1 MSSPLKAM
9 QSHGVQL
16 LTATEREAGQ
26 RLDNALFRLFKT
38 LPKSRLYRLMRKGEL
53 RVNKKRVNPDY
64 RLMEGDIIRVPPLD
78 LVERETEVLKLNS
91 QQLAWAKEAV
101 IAEEA
106 DFLVVN
112 KPVGL
117 SVHAGSDTKAGVIEI
132 LRLARPDLKFI
143 ELAHRLDRD
152 TSGCLL
158 IAKKPSALKVFH
170 KMLRE
175 RDSIQKTYLLQVK
188 GLWPK
193 RLNRVDFPIEGKASL
208 TTFQIVEAKNHTT
221 KLKAILHT
229 GRQHQIRIHC
239 QKAGFPI
246 IGDAK
251 YGDFT
256 FNREY
261 AKQTGIKR
269 MFLHALK
276 LEFVWQD
283 EKYQFTAEASF

>member
-1 MSSPLKAM
+1 MSSPIKAM

-78 LVERETEVLKLNS
+78 LMERETEILKLNS

-101 IAEEA
+101 IAEME

-132 LRLARPDLKFI
+132 LRLARPDLKFV

-175 RDSIQKTYLLQVK
+175 RESIQKTYLLQVK
-188 GLWPK
+188 GIWPK
-193 RLNRVDFPIEGKASL
+193 RLNRIDLPIEGKASL
-208 TTFQIVEAKNHTT
+208 TTFQIVETKNQITT
-221 KLKAILHT
+221 LRAILHT

-246 IGDAK
+246 VGDAK
-251 YGDFT
+251 YGDFA

-261 AKQTGIKR
+261 AKLSGAKR

-276 LEFVWQD
+276 LEFIWQD
-283 EKYQFTAEASF
+283 EKYQFTADAGF